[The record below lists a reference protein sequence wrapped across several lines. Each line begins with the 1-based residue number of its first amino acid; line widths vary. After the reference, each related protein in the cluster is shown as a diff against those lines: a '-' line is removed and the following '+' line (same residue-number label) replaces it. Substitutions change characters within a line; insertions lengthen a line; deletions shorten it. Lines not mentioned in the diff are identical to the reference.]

1 MITPCTFPTGKFV
14 SIMINKIITFL
25 DRKSV
30 IYFFIET
37 KKSSQLRAV
46 QSAALWFYAGI
57 KHKTLKKENR
67 MKFVCIFSRKSG
79 GEKSE
84 GISVNPFRSVVG
96 KPHSRF
102 YAISLN
108 LRGKRKA

>member
-1 MITPCTFPTGKFV
+1 
-14 SIMINKIITFL
+14 
-25 DRKSV
+25 
-30 IYFFIET
+30 
-37 KKSSQLRAV
+37 
-46 QSAALWFYAGI
+46 
-57 KHKTLKKENR
+57 
-67 MKFVCIFSRKSG
+67 MKFVCIFSLKSG
-79 GEKSE
+79 GEKSK